1 MGDSC
6 GSTPPT
12 PLELGFEVGVWHPVR
27 ALLGAEL
34 DEGKLWWH
42 LRLLASL
49 GLWSRAPSYL
59 LCLWILKF
67 FLIGFRSRRL
77 A

>member
-49 GLWSRAPSYL
+49 GL
-59 LCLWILKF
+59 CLWILKI
-67 FLIGFRSRRL
+67 FLIGFRVWRDFPYKDAVR
-77 A
+77 